1 MRKIRVLVVDDSP
14 TMLQLLSR
22 VLEADP
28 EIEVVAKAIDAQSA
42 RVAIKEL
49 NPDVMTLDVEMP
61 DMNGIQ
67 FLEKV
72 MRLRPMPVIMVS
84 TLTSIGSEI
93 AIEAL
98 QLGAL
103 DCVVK
108 PTPSNPDSFAS
119 LPQKIKAAAQSN
131 LSARRPAAPVSVR
144 DKQISK
150 DFRPGT
156 KIVAIGSSTGGVEA
170 LINVLSNYPENCAP
184 TVITQHMPEHFTKS
198 LANRLNRLCSA
209 TVVEASDGAFLKTG
223 HVYLAP
229 GGQHHLEVSGRGQLS
244 CRLRKGDLVNGH
256 RPSVDVLFN
265 SVAQCAHAQSV
276 GVILTGMGRDGA
288 AGLLAMRQQ
297 GARTLGQ
304 NEATSIVYGMPR
316 AAFENGSVGLQLP
329 IDKIGQEITNLT
341 ASTIG

>member
-1 MRKIRVLVVDDSP
+1 MRKIRVVVVDDSP
-14 TMLQLLSR
+14 TMLQLLHR

-28 EIEVVAKAIDAQSA
+28 EIEVVAKVMDAQTA
-42 RVAIKEL
+42 RQAIKEL

-61 DMNGIQ
+61 DMNGLQ
-67 FLEKV
+67 FLDKV

-84 TLTSIGSEI
+84 TLTSKGSEV

-108 PTPSNPDSFAS
+108 PTPNNPNSFAS
-119 LPQKIKAAAQSN
+119 LPQKIKTAALSN
-131 LSARRPAAPVSVR
+131 MSARRTPIVPSSQDVR
-144 DKQISK
+144 NGKE
-150 DFRPGT
+150 FRPGT

-170 LINVLSNYPENCAP
+170 LINVLSNYPEQCAP

-198 LANRLNRLCSA
+198 LAKRLDRLCPA
-209 TVVEASDGAFLKTG
+209 TVVEASEGAALKPG
-223 HVYLAP
+223 KVYLAP
-229 GGQHHLEVSGRGQLS
+229 GGEFHLEITGRAQFS
-244 CRLRKGDLVNGH
+244 CHLRKADLVNGH

-265 SVAQCAHAQSV
+265 SVAHCARAQAV

-297 GARTLGQ
+297 GARTIGQ
-304 NEATSIVYGMPR
+304 NESTSIVYGMPR

-329 IDKIGQEITNLT
+329 IDKIGQEIADLT
-341 ASTIG
+341 ASAFV